1 MNIGEN
7 IRTLRKAKGLSQKQL
22 ANLIGVTQPMVA
34 QMERGTKAASLQLGV
49 EIAKVLD
56 CDIRE
61 LVS

>member
-7 IRTLRKAKGLSQKQL
+7 IRNLRKAKGLSQKQL